1 MEKENAQLQ
10 KRHNFHEIKRIK
22 LEYDEIMP
30 IDRQLSD
37 VWDNFIVQHSTS
49 PISDPKIFLQAIKS
63 GVPRAKRGGKFQK
76 KNYNINTISIK
87 FLDLFRCLD
96 AAC

>member
-1 MEKENAQLQ
+1 MQ
-10 KRHNFHEIKRIK
+10 KRHNLHEIKRIK

-37 VWDNFIVQHSTS
+37 VWDNFLQQHSTS

-63 GVPRAKRGGKFQK
+63 GVPRAKRGDVWMLLAEQFNNKTQAVD
-76 KNYNINTISIK
+76 T
-87 FLDLFRCLD
+87 LLFPNFNM
-96 AAC
+96 